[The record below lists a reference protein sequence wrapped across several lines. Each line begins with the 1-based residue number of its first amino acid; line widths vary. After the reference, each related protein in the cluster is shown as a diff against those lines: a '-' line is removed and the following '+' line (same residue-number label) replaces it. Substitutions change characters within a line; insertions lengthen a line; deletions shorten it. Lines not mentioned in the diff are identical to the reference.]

1 MYSDTACVPS
11 LYKGLGYFN
20 HILVTSVAFPLCARH
35 AKFNECLQLNK
46 V

>member
-1 MYSDTACVPS
+1 MYSDTGYVPS
-11 LYKGLGYFN
+11 LYKGLGCFN

-35 AKFNECLQLNK
+35 AKFKECLQLNK